1 MKKNVTVRFT
11 SKHASTAVAA
21 LFTAA
26 VAASLPAHAEGKQAQ
41 SSGANTQS
49 LPAYYEDLCAKQ
61 INLGNDGDDWMDALE
76 ECEKLAKRLKQLE
89 NTKRDDARAS

>member
-1 MKKNVTVRFT
+1 MKKNVAVRFT

-26 VAASLPAHAEGKQAQ
+26 VAASLPAHAEGEQAQ
-41 SSGANTQS
+41 SKRANTQS

-61 INLGNDGDDWMDALE
+61 IDLGNDGDDWMDALE

-89 NTKRDDARAS
+89 KTNRNSAQSS